1 MVLTLGRLNAL
12 IVGFI
17 CFRDECCRVLKRT
30 FQSRIC
36 SNASGNRIDN
46 RSKLTHWPCLNEA
59 IVLRAVVLELVRD
72 TLVGLGEGKPNATF
86 EHLVPVLF
94 GDTSPEPPKVTLL
107 VMTSEPPLP
116 SLEERTS
123 PAILENEKLLDREL
137 LISSREFACEQRGRS
152 WRNLITT
159 LIAVFVS
166 LAVAAMADAIWMR
179 AFASLLIG
187 LMAVRMFI
195 IYHDYQHGAIFKDS
209 WLGGAILS
217 AYGFIMLTPP
227 TVWKRSHDHHHRN
240 NSKLFGASIGSFPIM
255 TTVKYQASTSSE
267 QLEYRMA
274 RSPLVILFGY
284 LTVFMFGM
292 CLRPFMIDRKRHWDA
307 PISFLIHFGLIAAC
321 TWFAGW
327 QTAAFMLVIPALI
340 ATTSGA
346 YLFYAQ
352 HNFPSAKIRPRD
364 QWTYTGAAL
373 QSSSFLEMGPIMNWL
388 TGNIGYH
395 HVHHLNSK
403 IPFYRLPEAMAALVP
418 LQSPNT
424 TTLGVWDIV
433 GCLKLKLWDA
443 ERNRFVT
450 FAEAK
455 K

>member
-1 MVLTLGRLNAL
+1 MPSSPPESAPN
-12 IVGFI
+12 
-17 CFRDECCRVLKRT
+17 
-30 FQSRIC
+30 
-36 SNASGNRIDN
+36 NWNR
-46 RSKLTHWPCLNEA
+46 
-59 IVLRAVVLELVRD
+59 RA
-72 TLVGLGEGKPNATF
+72 N
-86 EHLVPVLF
+86 
-94 GDTSPEPPKVTLL
+94 
-107 VMTSEPPLP
+107 
-116 SLEERTS
+116 
-123 PAILENEKLLDREL
+123 LENEKLLDREL
-137 LISSREFACEQRGRS
+137 LISSREFANEQRIRS
-152 WRNLITT
+152 WWHLVTT
-159 LIAVFVS
+159 L
-166 LAVAAMADAIWMR
+166 LAIFGSATVAAMADAIWMR
-179 AFASLLIG
+179 AFASLLTG
-187 LMAVRMFI
+187 LTAVRMFI
-195 IYHDYQHGAIFKDS
+195 IYHDYQHGAIFKGS
-209 WLGGAILS
+209 GLGGVILS
-217 AYGFIMLTPP
+217 TYGFLMLTPP

-255 TTVKYQASTSSE
+255 TTEKYQTATSSE
-267 QLEYRMA
+267 QLEYRIA
-274 RSPLVILFGY
+274 RSPFVILFGY

-292 CLRPFMIDRKRHWDA
+292 CLGPFLIDRKRHWDA
-307 PISFLIHFGLIAAC
+307 PISFLIHVGLIATCA
-321 TWFAGW
+321 WFAGW
-327 QTAAFMLVIPALI
+327 QTAVFVLVIPAVI

-424 TTLGVWDIV
+424 TTLGVSDIIR
-433 GCLKLKLWDA
+433 CLRLKLWDA
-443 ERNRFVT
+443 ERNRFIT